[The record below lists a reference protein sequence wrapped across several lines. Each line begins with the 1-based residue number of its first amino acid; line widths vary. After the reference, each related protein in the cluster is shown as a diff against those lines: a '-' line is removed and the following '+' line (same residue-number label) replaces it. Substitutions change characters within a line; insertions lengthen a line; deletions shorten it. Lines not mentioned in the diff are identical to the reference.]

1 MTGLTLEIPIIMIQG
16 SKQVWVK
23 DSGSANSSQ
32 VLHFV
37 FAVLVSELALPLK
50 ILQWMENI
58 SRGIL
63 HNPESPTPWW
73 KQ

>member
-1 MTGLTLEIPIIMIQG
+1 MVSG
-16 SKQVWVK
+16 SKQVWVE

-32 VLHFV
+32 VLQFV

-50 ILQWMENI
+50 ILQWMENM

-63 HNPESPTPWW
+63 HSPESRATW